1 MNPAPSHTS
10 ESPVEAETLTVDV
23 STEDHHHV
31 VHASG
36 ALTASTRNVLFCRCL
51 APGQLH
57 VIVDMAHVTH
67 FDRDGYAAVV
77 AARRILESEGGS
89 LAFRNLASVADGQAL
104 FADGQSPDQSVWAA
118 W

>member
-1 MNPAPSHTS
+1 MNHAPSHAV
-10 ESPVEAETLTVDV
+10 ESLVESETLTVAV
-23 STEDHHHV
+23 STEDFHHV

-36 ALTASTRNVLFCRCL
+36 VLTARTRNVLFCRCL

-57 VIVDMAHVTH
+57 VIVDMAHVSH
-67 FDRDGYAAVV
+67 LDRDGYAAVV

-89 LAFRNLASVADGQAL
+89 LAFRNLASTPDGHEL
-104 FADGQSPDQSVWAA
+104 VADGQSPDHSVWAA